1 MRVVETVF
9 EFEKTLKKCSET
21 EKILVVDFYADWCGP
36 CCRIAPQ
43 FEALSSEFRQ
53 GNFVFVKVN
62 TDRCSE
68 LSRQEGISALPTFK
82 LYHDGKCI
90 ETIVGSNVGRLR
102 QVLNEFSLD
111 NSIIQLKL
119 NKNHLERLRAF
130 GCLHKICDRILSYPQ
145 EDKFRRI
152 GLASSD
158 FIETLL
164 VVPGCMD
171 FLFSA
176 GFQEADDAFVL
187 PATFDVG
194 HLKKL
199 FIQLRSCL
207 PVSSVTVN
215 QDNLDLKS
223 SEISFVNRLLQYRS
237 FVVNYMDLELQ
248 TRARE
253 LIPTE
258 QLLLSASQNNSCSID
273 DVEPRDF
280 LRELLIWF
288 KSEFFK
294 WADDFVCKT
303 CGGKM
308 VAFSNDQPQID
319 EMNDGSANVVE
330 IYQCKTNKT
339 HPLYRFPR
347 YNNPR
352 KLLETRL
359 GRCGEWAN
367 CFTLFLVSAERHTN
381 QPWFD
386 ACRLIMDWTDHVWC
400 EVWLKDKHNDQKL
413 WVHCDP
419 CEVQLDK
426 PLLYE
431 SGWNKKINYIM
442 AYTVPPRS
450 LYQKLDN
457 TTKLVTVDIQDVTW
471 RYTQKFSEVQ
481 SRRNM
486 IRESVLAYK
495 LADIHTNAI
504 RNWSLNNNPA
514 DIDQKPYCWDSVID
528 ELVSFLHPSKC
539 NDQLPGRQTGSLEW
553 RQARGELGQTSL
565 SVEPLLKGSKC
576 IITPSNSELQSGI
589 FHLRYNSALNIYQR
603 PYYSND
609 SNSDN
614 NNNAKTDT
622 DVVLEFQCSTNSPKA
637 NNQESTKLI
646 ENARKTGLYGWQ
658 SMVYQWRNIFR
669 KVELDWHMVYLAREE
684 DSKPSEDGIIIWMLD
699 LRNTNYRVGKVS
711 IFTNMV
717 CHSTDCHAR
726 FVLCS
731 GEYPVNSSNS
741 GQEENKNS
749 QSVPNSC
756 LCLQPGSAS
765 LFNSESMI
773 GSDFLTL
780 KARLWNDDES
790 TGKSSVAWQQAQL
803 FRQKDNDYDT
813 WSLEW
818 KVELVKN
825 NKIVN

>member
-1 MRVVETVF
+1 MRVVEDTF
-9 EFEKTLKKCSET
+9 EFEKTLRKCSES

-43 FEALSSEFRQ
+43 FEALSIEFQQR
-53 GNFVFVKVN
+53 NFVFVKVN
-62 TDRCSE
+62 TERCLE
-68 LSRQEGISALPTFK
+68 LSRKEGISALPTFK
-82 LYHDGKCI
+82 LYHDEKCI

-102 QVLNEFSLD
+102 HILNEFSLD

-119 NKNHLERLRAF
+119 NKNHFERLRAY
-130 GCLHKICDRILSYPQ
+130 GCLHKICDRILSHPQ
-145 EDKFRRI
+145 EDKFRHI
-152 GLASSD
+152 SLDSSD
-158 FIETLL
+158 FMETLL

-176 GFQEADDAFVL
+176 GFQEADNAFVL

-194 HLKKL
+194 RLKEL

-207 PVSSVTVN
+207 PVSSVKVN
-215 QDNLDLKS
+215 QDSLELRS
-223 SEISFVNRLLQYRS
+223 SELSFVNRLLEYRS

-258 QLLLSASQNNSCSID
+258 QLLLSASQNNSCSVD
-273 DVEPRDF
+273 NVEPRDF

-308 VAFSNDQPQID
+308 VACSNDQPRLD
-319 EMNDGSANVVE
+319 EMNDGGVNVVE
-330 IYQCKTNKT
+330 IYQCKTNRT
-339 HPLYRFPR
+339 HPSYRFPR

-386 ACRLIMDWTDHVWC
+386 ACRLVMDWTDHVC
-400 EVWLKDKHNDQKL
+400 WLKDKHSDKKI

-457 TTKLVTVDIQDVTW
+457 TTKSVAVDIQDVTW

-495 LADIHTNAI
+495 LADIHTGAVK
-504 RNWSLNNNPA
+504 NWSLNNNPA
-514 DIDQKPYCWDSVID
+514 DIDQKPYCWDSIID

-576 IITPSNSELQSGI
+576 IITPSNAELQSGI

-603 PYYSND
+603 PYYSNN
-609 SNSDN
+609 NS
-614 NNNAKTDT
+614 NNAKTDT
-622 DVVLEFQCSTNSPKA
+622 DVLDYQCSTNSPKA
-637 NNQESTKLI
+637 INQESTKLI

-711 IFTNMV
+711 NNN
-717 CHSTDCHAR
+717 C
-726 FVLCS
+726 
-731 GEYPVNSSNS
+731 
-741 GQEENKNS
+741 
-749 QSVPNSC
+749 
-756 LCLQPGSAS
+756 SAS
-765 LFNSESMI
+765 LFNSEAMS
-773 GSDFLTL
+773 GADFLTL

-790 TGKSSVAWQQAQL
+790 TGKPSSVAWQQAQL
-803 FRQKDNDYDT
+803 FRQKDSDFDT

-818 KVELVKN
+818 KVELVKIN
-825 NKIVN
+825 ETVN